1 MASEGACELCE
12 LRMKLYRR
20 RKGGGEKKRGRGLD
34 LHTRSN
40 CSKMQECRSSSMSLY
55 LRA

>member
-20 RKGGGEKKRGRGLD
+20 RKGGGKEEGEGSGP
-34 LHTRSN
+34 TYSF
-40 CSKMQECRSSSMSLY
+40 
-55 LRA
+55 